1 VTAASEFERALK
13 IFAGEVNNNAKK
25 VLGRRTIGK
34 NKTYGEASGK
44 LRKSLAFKVTKSGKQ
59 TQIKFGSP
67 LKYAAFIHWGVNG
80 TSRNRGAP
88 YSYSNKQPPTSAILK
103 WMKLKPVRLRDASG
117 KFVRQT
123 DSAMNSAAFNIAR
136 SIKRNGIAGLKY
148 YEKAY
153 LETLPKATAKLGE
166 AFVKDLSARLFADV
180 GNYKNITIK

>member
-1 VTAASEFERALK
+1 MAAVSEFDKALK
-13 IFAGEVNNNAKK
+13 IFAAEVNNNAKK

-44 LRKSLAFKVTKSGKQ
+44 LRKSLAFKVTKSGKV
-59 TQIKFGSP
+59 TEVKFGSP

-80 TSRNRGAP
+80 TNRNRNAP
-88 YSYSNKQPPTSAILK
+88 YSYSNKQPPTAAILK
-103 WMKLKPVRLRDASG
+103 WMRLKPVRLRDASG

-123 DSAMNSAAFNIAR
+123 DSAMRSAAFNIAR
-136 SIKRNGIAGLKY
+136 SIKRNGIAGLRY

-153 LETLPKATAKLGE
+153 KETLPKATAKLGE
-166 AFVKDLSARLFADV
+166 AFVKDLSAKLFADV